1 VPLRIAPLSDEDAAG
16 ILAALAAEEEAGGV
30 PLVDEAERLRLERC
44 ASEGTRPTGWTPIVV
59 HLDDEVVG
67 YGAVVVEQD
76 GVTARGDAAVIG
88 RGAEV
93 DALPALLSA
102 LAEAAETAGAT
113 RVQVW
118 VRRAGERE
126 FAAARAAGFD
136 VERRLGV
143 LGRDLD
149 DEALGVAPDGVA
161 PGGVEVRSY
170 RPDEDDEA
178 VVAVLA
184 AAYEGTDETGWDL
197 ARFRERR
204 GWPWFR
210 AEDLLVAE
218 LEDARI
224 GGIHWLKRRGDGAG
238 EVYNLAVHP
247 DAQGRGLGPVLLHA
261 GLEHLRRV
269 GCHEVLLWVDLANDR
284 AGRLYASQGFV
295 TRWEDVALARTLRGR
310 ATVAP

>member
-16 ILAALAAEEEAGGV
+16 VLAALTAEEEAAGV
-30 PLVDEAERLRLERC
+30 PLVDEAERLRLERF
-44 ASEGTRPTGWTPIVV
+44 ASDGTRPTGWTPIVV
-59 HLDDEVVG
+59 HLDGEVAG
-67 YGAVVVEQD
+67 YGAVLVDED
-76 GVTARGDAAVIG
+76 GVAARGDAAVLG
-88 RGAEV
+88 RGAEM
-93 DALPALLSA
+93 DALPEMLSA
-102 LAEAAETAGAT
+102 LADAAEAAGAT

-126 FAAARAAGFD
+126 FAAARTAGFD

-149 DEALGVAPDGVA
+149 EEMTLGVASD
-161 PGGVEVRSY
+161 GVEVRSY
-170 RPDEDDEA
+170 RSDEDDEA

-184 AAYEGTDETGWDL
+184 AAYEGTDEAGWDL
-197 ARFRERR
+197 ARFRQRR

-218 LEDARI
+218 LEDGRL

-269 GCHEVLLWVDLANDR
+269 GCHEVLLWVDLANER
-284 AGRLYASQGFV
+284 AVRLYTSQGFA

>member
-16 ILAALAAEEEAGGV
+16 VLADLAAEEEAVGV
-30 PLVDEAERLRLERC
+30 PLVDEAERLRLERL
-44 ASEGTRPTGWTPIVV
+44 ASDGARPTGWTPTVV
-59 HLDDEVVG
+59 HLVGEVVG
-67 YGAVVVEQD
+67 YGAVLVDED
-76 GVTARGDAAVIG
+76 GVAARGDAAVIG

-93 DALPALLSA
+93 DALPALLSS

-118 VRRAGERE
+118 VRRAGESE

-149 DEALGVAPDGVA
+149 EETALGGAPD
-161 PGGVEVRSY
+161 GVEVRSY
-170 RPDEDDEA
+170 RPDDDDEA

-184 AAYEGTDETGWDL
+184 AAYEGTDEAGWDL

-204 GWPWFR
+204 DWPWFR

-218 LEDARI
+218 LEDARL

-261 GLEHLRRV
+261 GLEHLRRI

-284 AGRLYASQGFV
+284 AVRLYTSQGFA
-295 TRWEDVALARTLRGR
+295 TRWEDVALARSLRGR

>member
-16 ILAALAAEEEAGGV
+16 VLALLIAEEEAAGV
-30 PLVDEAERLRLERC
+30 PLVDEAEQLRLERF
-44 ASEGTRPTGWTPIVV
+44 ASDGTPVPGWTPIVV
-59 HLDDEVVG
+59 HLDDEVAG
-67 YGAVVVEQD
+67 YGAVLVDED
-76 GVTARGDAAVIG
+76 GAAARGDAAVTG
-88 RGAEV
+88 PGAEV

-102 LAEAAETAGAT
+102 LAEAAEAAGAT

-118 VRRAGERE
+118 VRRAGESE
-126 FAAARAAGFD
+126 LAAARTAGFD

-143 LGRDLD
+143 LARDLD
-149 DEALGVAPDGVA
+149 EEVGARATPD
-161 PGGVEVRSY
+161 GVEVRSY

-184 AAYEGTDETGWDL
+184 AAYEGTDEAGWDL

-218 LEDARI
+218 LEDGRL

-247 DAQGRGLGPVLLHA
+247 DAQGRGLGPVLLLA

-269 GCHEVLLWVDLANDR
+269 ECHEVLLWVDLANDR
-284 AGRLYASQGFV
+284 AVRLYTSQGFA
-295 TRWEDVALARTLRGR
+295 TRWEDVALARALRGR